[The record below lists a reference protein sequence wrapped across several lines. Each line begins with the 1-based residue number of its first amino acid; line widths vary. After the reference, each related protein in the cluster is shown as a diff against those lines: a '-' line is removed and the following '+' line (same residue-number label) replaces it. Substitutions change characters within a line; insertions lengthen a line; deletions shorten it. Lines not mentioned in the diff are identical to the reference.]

1 MTEET
6 GSRSVRTV
14 IDEKEILVL
23 AEVRHRDRVRA
34 EMVNQSLEVLNG
46 IFVGDY
52 DWQITHTNIFG
63 AEDSSPWIINAEADG
78 HYMLGDFDPENIRF
92 LTHFVEEDRTKVRVD
107 AVPDD
112 VMTQTEE
119 RAIEDAKQEI
129 ASKTRFDTEDMMLV
143 NSSVVHSIDQDTDP
157 LDTRIRIGF

>member
-1 MTEET
+1 MPEET
-6 GSRSVRTV
+6 GSRNVRTV
-14 IDEKEILVL
+14 IDKKEALVL

-63 AEDSSPWIINAEADG
+63 TEDSSPWIINAEADG
-78 HYMLGDFDPENIRF
+78 DYMLGDFDPENIRS
-92 LTHFVEEDRTKVRVD
+92 LTHFVEEDRIRVRVD

-129 ASKTRFDTEDMMLV
+129 ASKTRFDTENMMLV
-143 NSSVVHSIDQDTDP
+143 NTSVVHSIDQDTEP